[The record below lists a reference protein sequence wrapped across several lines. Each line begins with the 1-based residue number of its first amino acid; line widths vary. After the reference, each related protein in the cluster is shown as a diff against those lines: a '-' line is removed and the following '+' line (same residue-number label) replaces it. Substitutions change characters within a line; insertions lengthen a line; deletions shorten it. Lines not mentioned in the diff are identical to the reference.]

1 MAMLVGGFMN
11 LTPCFG
17 QDSTEN
23 CNGLSI
29 NGYAELY
36 YIQDFNRPG
45 THRRP
50 GFIYSHNRS
59 GELAF
64 NLGYLKASYENTRLR
79 ANLAF
84 AAGSYMNANYAAE
97 SGTFKNLYEANI
109 GVRLSAKYNIWLDGG
124 ILPSHIGFESAVGA
138 DNWTVTRS
146 LAAENSPYFET
157 GVSVGFT
164 SKNNKW
170 YTAALILNGWQRIE
184 RVEGNSGVPAFGMQL
199 TYKPNPEV
207 TLNYSAYAG
216 SDQPDS
222 LKKMRFFN
230 NIYGVF
236 QLNSKIGIIAGLD
249 VGFEQSAK
257 DSRDYNRWY
266 APGIIIQYRLEP
278 KIILAARGEYYAD
291 PDNVV
296 VSTGT
301 VQGFKTFGFSG
312 NIDYRISSLAM
323 CRLEIRRFKAKDPI
337 FLSRGGITSERNT
350 AITMALT
357 IRL

>member
-11 LTPCFG
+11 LTPSFG
-17 QDSTEN
+17 QDSAEN
-23 CNGLSI
+23 RNGLSI
-29 NGYAELY
+29 NAYAEFY
-36 YIQDFNRPG
+36 YTQDFNRLG

-97 SGTFKNLYEANI
+97 RGTFKDLYEANI
-109 GVRLSAKYNIWLDGG
+109 GVRLSSKHNIWLDAG
-124 ILPSHIGFESAVGA
+124 ILPSHIGFESAAGS
-138 DNWTVTRS
+138 DNWTVTRG

-157 GVSVGFT
+157 GVRLGFT
-164 SKNNKW
+164 SQNNKW
-170 YTAALILNGWQRIE
+170 YMAALILNGWQRIE
-184 RVEGNSGVPAFGMQL
+184 RVEGNSDAPAFGTQL

-207 TLNYSAYAG
+207 TLNYSTYAG

-230 NIYGVF
+230 NIYGIF

-257 DSRDYNRWY
+257 NSRDYYSWY

-278 KIILAARGEYYAD
+278 KITLAARGEYYAD

-301 VQGFKTFGFSG
+301 VQGFKTFGLSG
-312 NIDYRISSLAM
+312 NIDYHISPLAV

-337 FLSRGGITSERNT
+337 FLSRDGVMSARNT
-350 AITMALT
+350 AITMALA